1 MTTPHKPTTRMG
13 GKCPKLTAPC
23 MTLTQ
28 PKSNNHIIIAQQQI
42 NNAYNI
48 IMQMDAKYNRQINKF
63 TKNFHPT
70 QSKATQTLNK
80 HRIIQLTQARHNLH
94 KYLQTLNIL
103 QIQIEQMTYTGNGT
117 LNDAEIVMDLPD
129 SYLDNITT
137 LTDVSV
143 RTERAKKKI
152 KKKKKRSSEVSSEVS
167 SQGIEMKNFPVVPNH
182 PIVSMAA
189 EFPDVPDTPVI
200 VEDDKVPLLS

>member
-1 MTTPHKPTTRMG
+1 MTTPHKASMG
-13 GKCPKLTAPC
+13 CALRKCLPAPC
-23 MTLTQ
+23 LPAPLRPIPPIPHTPC

-103 QIQIEQMTYTGNGT
+103 QIQIHHVQIHMTGAGFRKLVFITLWLSWYLTLPPHCIIVHLNYGVDILSQM
-117 LNDAEIVMDLPD
+117 
-129 SYLDNITT
+129 YLSIP
-137 LTDVSV
+137 
-143 RTERAKKKI
+143 
-152 KKKKKRSSEVSSEVS
+152 
-167 SQGIEMKNFPVVPNH
+167 Q
-182 PIVSMAA
+182 
-189 EFPDVPDTPVI
+189 
-200 VEDDKVPLLS
+200 